1 MLVFY
6 ISCIK
11 CFSFANVQVFSGAW
25 TAVLVSLDNP
35 GAWNLRSQNLDRWY
49 LGQETYLRIV
59 NPEENGET
67 EFSVPDNVLYCGAL
81 AYMQKYANNAIN
93 SFSPS
98 LSLDECFHSN
108 FSFFGIFREQK
119 HSSATPISGGNIKLF
134 SLLMAFF
141 ALVLYFQMMNL
152 LVAVERSYGSKQRQH
167 FPAELLGGSNTYLRV
182 QVCKSS
188 QSWYIFFFRGFSD
201 ICFFF

>member
-1 MLVFY
+1 M
-6 ISCIK
+6 
-11 CFSFANVQVFSGAW
+11 
-25 TAVLVSLDNP
+25 LVSLDNP

-67 EFSVPDNVLYCGAL
+67 EFGVPDNVLYCGAL
-81 AYMQKYANNAIN
+81 AYLQKYANNAIN

-98 LSLDECFHSN
+98 LSHTLDECFHSN

-119 HSSATPISGGNIKLF
+119 QSSATSISGVKLF

-141 ALVLYFQMMNL
+141 TLVLYF
-152 LVAVERSYGSKQRQH
+152 
-167 FPAELLGGSNTYLRV
+167 
-182 QVCKSS
+182 
-188 QSWYIFFFRGFSD
+188 
-201 ICFFF
+201 